1 MVELSPEWTQYK
13 HRRSRYY
20 VTGNQETFSTE
31 TMTLILHPII
41 INQTWPGPGWCL
53 EKIPKTR
60 KSFDFQIPLVYWLM
74 SPFLPWHLIGGKVHL
89 IFYRPLNWMRCQG
102 RCWRIGP
109 FLPWQLITST
119 LPSASSAPLPTSQT
133 LPSGTDSGASQLL
146 LLPQV
151 WNLKIVKN
159 IYYEL
164 LSTIHYFYRYDH
176 LMMSLKFH
184 SFPLPTLLVMVV
196 LVLVLTTACKCRQ

>member
-1 MVELSPEWTQYK
+1 MIFDCSFDLSLLSPGKNQQLRHASLMVELSLEWTQYK

-41 INQTWPGPGWCL
+41 INQTWPVPGWCL

-102 RCWRIGP
+102 RCWRMGL
-109 FLPWQLITST
+109 FLPWQLITS
-119 LPSASSAPLPTSQT
+119 SPLCHQGHQRP
-133 LPSGTDSGASQLL
+133 PLL
-146 LLPQV
+146 LCQPHKPCHQALIQGSPSFCCF
-151 WNLKIVKN
+151 LK
-159 IYYEL
+159 YG
-164 LSTIHYFYRYDH
+164 T
-176 LMMSLKFH
+176 
-184 SFPLPTLLVMVV
+184 
-196 LVLVLTTACKCRQ
+196 